1 MRTGVRIET
10 QVKEI
15 QHPDDGDLA
24 TSVVSFKT
32 GTGIEK

>member
-24 TSVVSFKT
+24 TKLTT